1 MLEELMREC
10 RNWFVAPNGVHHGVY
25 TIKNGS
31 ISLPFLV
38 EGQYFRI
45 IGSVFND
52 GVYKYGAGSLT
63 DETFDGTVWAL
74 AVPAAFISLVEDV
87 EEWRNQYES
96 AANSPFQSESFAG
109 YSYTMKS
116 EIAAQGGSANGWHG
130 AFSARLNKW
139 RKL

>member
-10 RNWFVAPNGVHHGVY
+10 RNWFVAPNGVHHGVF

-87 EEWRNQYES
+87 EEWRNKYES

>member
-10 RNWFVAPNGVHHGVY
+10 RNWFKVPDGAYSGTF
-25 TIKNGS
+25 TIKDGS
-31 ISLPFLV
+31 ITLPFLV

-52 GVYKYGAGSLT
+52 GVHQYGAGSLT
-63 DETFDGTVWAL
+63 NETFDGTVWAL

-87 EEWRNQYES
+87 EAWRSKYET
-96 AANSPFQSESFAG
+96 AASSPFQSESFAG
-109 YSYTMKS
+109 YSYTKS
-116 EIAAQGGSANGWHG
+116 SANGNSGGSVKGWQG
-130 AFSARLNKW
+130 VFASRLNKW

>member
-10 RNWFVAPNGVHHGVY
+10 RNWFVAPNGVHLGTF
-25 TIKNGS
+25 TIKDGS

-38 EGQYFRI
+38 TGQYFRI

-52 GVYKYGAGSLT
+52 GVHQYGAAELA
-63 DETFDGTVWAL
+63 DETFNGAVWAL
-74 AVPAAFISLVEDV
+74 LVPPAFLALADEIHN
-87 EEWRNQYES
+87 WRNQYEN

-116 EIAAQGGSANGWHG
+116 ENSNVNGAGNSWKG
-130 AFSARLNKW
+130 VFGYQLSVW

>member
-10 RNWFVAPNGVHHGVY
+10 RNWFVAPNGVHLGTF
-25 TIKNGS
+25 TIKDGS

-38 EGQYFRI
+38 SGQYFRI

-52 GVYKYGAGSLT
+52 GVHQYGAAELA
-63 DETFDGTVWAL
+63 DETFDGAVWAL
-74 AVPAAFISLVEDV
+74 LVPPAFLALSDEIQS
-87 EEWRNQYES
+87 WRNQYEN

-109 YSYTMKS
+109 YSYTKS
-116 EIAAQGGSANGWHG
+116 STNGNSGGSVMGWQG
-130 AFSARLNKW
+130 VFASRLNKW

>member
-10 RNWFVAPNGVHHGVY
+10 RNWFVAPNGVHHGVF
-25 TIKNGS
+25 TIKDGS

-38 EGQYFRI
+38 IGQYFRI
-45 IGSVFND
+45 VGSVLND
-52 GVYKYGAGSLT
+52 GVYQYGEQLK
-63 DETFDGTVWAL
+63 DETFDGAVWAL
-74 AVPAAFISLVEDV
+74 LVPPAFVKLSESIKL
-87 EEWRNQYES
+87 WRDEYEK

-116 EIAAQGGSANGWHG
+116 GNSSYNDAGNSWKGVFGHQLSV
-130 AFSARLNKW
+130 W

>member
-10 RNWFVAPNGVHHGVY
+10 RNWFVAPNGVHHGVF
-25 TIKNGS
+25 TIKDGS

-38 EGQYFRI
+38 SGQYFRI
-45 IGSVFND
+45 VGSVFND
-52 GVYKYGAGSLT
+52 GIYRYGAAELA
-63 DETFDGTVWAL
+63 DETFDGAVWAL
-74 AVPAAFISLVEDV
+74 LVPPAFLALA
-87 EEWRNQYES
+87 EEIQNWRDEYEK

-116 EIAAQGGSANGWHG
+116 GNSSYNDAGNSWKGVFGPQLSV
-130 AFSARLNKW
+130 W

>member
-25 TIKNGS
+25 TIKDGS

-38 EGQYFRI
+38 TGQYFRI

-52 GVYKYGAGSLT
+52 GVHQYGAAELA
-63 DETFDGTVWAL
+63 DETFDGAVWAL
-74 AVPAAFISLVEDV
+74 LVPPAFLALADEIKS
-87 EEWRNQYES
+87 WRDQYET

-109 YSYTMKS
+109 YSYTLKS
-116 EIAAQGGSANGWHG
+116 DSAAQGGSSNDWRG
-130 AFSARLNKW
+130 AFYTRLNKW

>member
-25 TIKNGS
+25 TIKDGS

-116 EIAAQGGSANGWHG
+116 EIAAQSGSANGWHG

>member
-10 RNWFVAPNGVHHGVY
+10 RNWFVAPNGVHHGVF
-25 TIKNGS
+25 TIKDGS

-38 EGQYFRI
+38 SGQYFRI
-45 IGSVFND
+45 VGSVLND
-52 GVYKYGAGSLT
+52 GVYQYGEQLK
-63 DETFDGTVWAL
+63 DETFDGAVWAL
-74 AVPAAFISLVEDV
+74 LVPPAFVELS
-87 EEWRNQYES
+87 ESIKIWRDEYEK

-116 EIAAQGGSANGWHG
+116 GNSSYNDAWNSWKGVFGPQLSV
-130 AFSARLNKW
+130 W

>member
-10 RNWFVAPNGVHHGVY
+10 RNWFVAPSGVHLGTF
-25 TIKNGS
+25 TIKDGS

-38 EGQYFRI
+38 TGQYFRI

-52 GVYKYGAGSLT
+52 GVHQCGAADLV
-63 DETFDGTVWAL
+63 DETFDGAVWAL
-74 AVPAAFISLVEDV
+74 LVPPAFLALSDEIQN
-87 EEWRNQYES
+87 WRNQYEN

-109 YSYTMKS
+109 YSYTLKS
-116 EIAAQGGSANGWHG
+116 DSAAQGGSAKGWRS
-130 AFSARLNKW
+130 AFGSRLANW